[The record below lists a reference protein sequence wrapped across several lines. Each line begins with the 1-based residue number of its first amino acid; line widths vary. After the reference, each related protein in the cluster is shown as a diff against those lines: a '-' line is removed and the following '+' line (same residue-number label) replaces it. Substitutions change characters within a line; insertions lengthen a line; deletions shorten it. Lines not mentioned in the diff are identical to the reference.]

1 MIKKLPDQLHI
12 QTGEFRG
19 TTFDIIPR
27 QTFCMVCR
35 KVNEL
40 IVAVN
45 ELQATI
51 SKWKKIKTPTEKF
64 SVTESVTNSLEKM
77 NSQDAPYAEQRR
89 WIGKL
94 CRFWGGDPN
103 DYVFDILKE
112 IACGGYIKEGG
123 FIYSHC
129 EPVKPDDDII
139 YKGGDNE

>member
-1 MIKKLPDQLHI
+1 MIKKLPDQLHV

-27 QTFCMVCR
+27 QTFCIVCR

-51 SKWKKIKTPTEKF
+51 SKMEIVKTPTEKF

-77 NSQDAPYAEQRR
+77 NSQDDTSK
-89 WIGKL
+89 WVGCL
-94 CRFWGGDPN
+94 CRFWDDDPA

-112 IACGGYIKEGG
+112 ISVGGGYIKLGG
-123 FIYSHC
+123 VIYSHC
-129 EPVKPDDDII
+129 EPVKPDEDII
-139 YKGGDNE
+139 YKGSDNEK